1 MKDKSVADK
10 VIEEAIASH
19 SMQSGSAEEGE
30 GEEGEEAQDVAEESE
45 EAESAKSK
53 KDKKKKKKKK
63 KLTFEEI
70 EKREEFKSLVDE
82 YYKLEYEDLVR
93 LFLTFSQYQF

>member
-53 KDKKKKKKKK
+53 KDKKKKKKK
-63 KLTFEEI
+63 LTFEEI

>member
-1 MKDKSVADK
+1 LKDKSVADK

-53 KDKKKKKKKK
+53 KDKKKKKKK
-63 KLTFEEI
+63 LTFEEI